1 MKKDTINYDL
11 WNYQNI
17 EQIHNSKKT
26 SINSVNM
33 PKTIKLLEG
42 VFQAGQKWA
51 DIGGGRFDNVKN
63 YLNEKNISFH
73 IYDPFNRS
81 QEDNAKAV
89 LAIHSQQC
97 DGVMVNNVLNV
108 IKEKENRKQ
117 VISQAYDCLK
127 EHSCAF
133 FLMYEGDKSE
143 DSRITMKGENSSF
156 QLNWPTKK
164 YMEEIKAVF
173 GDNVSISKGLII
185 AQKKLQLNHDNS
197 VENLIAQSKKIG
209 VPQRSN
215 VFKVGKTMGHNL
227 YIHKN
232 YSDILPDNYQD
243 SLAILTEHAPTF
255 EFNIIKYNKEEQS
268 YSFIFS
274 PDFDVSDEPIV
285 GDIIRISASGDIKYL
300 KQKSD
305 PQIYHHKWNFV
316 KDDYTGFNVI
326 ESIERS
332 ISWKSK
338 LGQNKEISSRIGTK
352 SFWDK
357 LNK

>member
-1 MKKDTINYDL
+1 MKNNIINYAL

-42 VFQAGQKWA
+42 VFQSGQKWA
-51 DIGGGRFDNVKN
+51 DIGGGRFDNVKE
-63 YLNEKNISFH
+63 YLKEKGISFH

-81 QEDNAKAV
+81 REENSQTV

-108 IKEKENRKQ
+108 IKERENRHQ

-127 EHSCAF
+127 ENSFAF

-143 DSRITMKGENSSF
+143 NSRITMKGENSSF
-156 QLNWPTKK
+156 QLNWPTKN
-164 YMEEIKAVF
+164 YLNEIKEVF
-173 GDNVSISKGLII
+173 GDKVSISKGLII
-185 AQKKLQLNHDNS
+185 AQKTLQLNHDNS
-197 VENLIAQSKKIG
+197 IEHLIFQSKKAG

-215 VFKVGKTMGHNL
+215 LFKVGKTMGHNL

-232 YSDILPDNYQD
+232 YSDILPDNYHQA
-243 SLAILTEHAPTF
+243 LIILKEHAPTF
-255 EFNIIKYNKEEQS
+255 EFNIIKFNKEEQS
-268 YSFIFS
+268 YSFISS
-274 PDFDVSDEPIV
+274 PDFDSSDEPIV
-285 GDIIRISASGDIKYL
+285 GDIIRISSSGDIKYF
-300 KQKSD
+300 KQKTD

-316 KDDYTGFNVI
+316 KDDYTGFNVAQ
-326 ESIERS
+326 SIERS

-338 LGQNKEISSRIGTK
+338 IGQNKDISSRIGTK